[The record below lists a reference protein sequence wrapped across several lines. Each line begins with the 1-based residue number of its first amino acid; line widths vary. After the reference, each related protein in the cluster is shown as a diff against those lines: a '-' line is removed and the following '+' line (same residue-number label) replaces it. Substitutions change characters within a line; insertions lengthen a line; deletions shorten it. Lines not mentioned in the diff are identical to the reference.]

1 MKRVVPMLKSLAAA
15 ASVSIATCDSVLFV
29 MCCQKSAGFRVSD
42 GEGPRVGR
50 VLGLILNRPSV
61 VSCEADLCGERE
73 GAGAEEVLTRGMGI
87 APRRRRPQGLS

>member
-1 MKRVVPMLKSLAAA
+1 MKRVVPMLKSLGAA

-50 VLGLILNRPSV
+50 VLGLIPVPPSS
-61 VSCEADLCGERE
+61 SCEADLCGETE
-73 GAGAEEVLTRGMGI
+73 GAGAEEVLMRGMGI

>member
-42 GEGPRVGR
+42 GEGPRVGPR
-50 VLGLILNRPSV
+50 VDLILIRPSV
-61 VSCEADLCGERE
+61 VELWKRTFVARGKERE
-73 GAGAEEVLTRGMGI
+73 
-87 APRRRRPQGLS
+87 PRRF